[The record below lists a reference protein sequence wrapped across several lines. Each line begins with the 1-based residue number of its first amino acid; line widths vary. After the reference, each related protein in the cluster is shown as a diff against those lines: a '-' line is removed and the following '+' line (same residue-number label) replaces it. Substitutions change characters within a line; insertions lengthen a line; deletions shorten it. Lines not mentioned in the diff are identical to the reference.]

1 MTRIKRGFVAR
12 KRRKSIKSYKGFR
25 GSSSVLFRP
34 AAQRKMKALK
44 FAYRD
49 RRQKKRDLRS
59 L

>member
-34 AAQRKMKALK
+34 LLK
-44 FAYRD
+44 E
-49 RRQKKRDLRS
+49 K
-59 L
+59 